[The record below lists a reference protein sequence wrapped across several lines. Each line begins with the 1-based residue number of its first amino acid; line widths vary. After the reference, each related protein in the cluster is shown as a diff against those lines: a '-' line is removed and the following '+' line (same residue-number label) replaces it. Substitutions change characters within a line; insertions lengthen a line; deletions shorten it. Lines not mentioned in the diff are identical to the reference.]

1 MNGGGLRKV
10 GSGWRGGGSGIRF
23 PFGCSRTHSHHC
35 RQCRGKSPLHDAPEK
50 EDNERKD
57 VSMALKI

>member
-1 MNGGGLRKV
+1 MVEVSERWVVVGG
-10 GSGWRGGGSGIRF
+10 GGGSGIRF